1 MANQARVKMA
11 DINYPP
17 AGFINNSLCVR
28 LNHKKYHI
36 KHKPGSPVYSP
47 DDKYYQEV
55 TDNLLRNPS
64 VAQA

>member
-11 DINYPP
+11 DINYPS

-28 LNHKKYHI
+28 LNHKKYHTFGQ
-36 KHKPGSPVYSP
+36 KKYKPGSPVYSP

-55 TDNLLRNPS
+55 TDN
-64 VAQA
+64 

>member
-28 LNHKKYHI
+28 LNHKKYHTFGQKKNI
-36 KHKPGSPVYSP
+36 S
-47 DDKYYQEV
+47 
-55 TDNLLRNPS
+55 
-64 VAQA
+64 QAHRFIRQMISIAKK